1 MSVSYPHFTPEV
13 RRSMLRLSKVLS
25 LTVLEGLETTKHSLA
40 PSHYWLTRGL
50 LAAEFPP
57 WPSPPLLSQPDPS
70 WLPRWVHVDASL
82 SADAGSTWP
91 SDHQDSPPQV
101 IRQNLPP
108 SSWITRARHDSRQL
122 REPEW
127 GQQTNWTVS
136 CCWDSAMY
144 TESREWYR
152 WSYCSYVEIVSSVKI
167 QQFNKKSRRRQNY
180 FGIFMTLDKPNKA
193 KCPLH
198 AVERPLSLTLS
209 YMFD

>member
-1 MSVSYPHFTPEV
+1 MSVKRFCVWLMLDRPPH
-13 RRSMLRLSKVLS
+13 
-25 LTVLEGLETTKHSLA
+25 
-40 PSHYWLTRGL
+40 
-50 LAAEFPP
+50 P
-57 WPSPPLLSQPDPS
+57 WHPMASSWHPQRPPLKAGCPEC
-70 WLPRWVHVDASL
+70 L
-82 SADAGSTWP
+82 SADARSTWP
-91 SDHQDSPPQV
+91 SDYRDSPPQV

>member
-1 MSVSYPHFTPEV
+1 MCE
-13 RRSMLRLSKVLS
+13 KVLS
-25 LTVLEGLETTKHSLA
+25 LAILEGLLTTSHSLA
-40 PSHYWLTRGL
+40 LSHYWPTRGL
-50 LAAEFPP
+50 LAAECPP
-57 WPSPPLLSQPDPS
+57 WPSAPLLSQPDPLR
-70 WLPRWVHVDASL
+70 LPGGVHVDASL

-152 WSYCSYVEIVSSVKI
+152 WSYCSYVEIASSVKI
-167 QQFNKKSRRRQNY
+167 QQFNKKSKLLRNIYDSWQTKQGQMPITRGRNAPGLN
-180 FGIFMTLDKPNKA
+180 FGEWFSQ
-193 KCPLH
+193 H
-198 AVERPLSLTLS
+198 
-209 YMFD
+209 